1 LRAENDVMARILI
14 AILAL
19 LALAASPIIASAA
32 PMACGM
38 DTSQAVASSMASMD
52 GTSVDRHAAPAK
64 PDPCCDKALKGCAT
78 TCSMA
83 CASCVAVLA
92 VIPSIAVLQAPT
104 ALAPLKSAAWR
115 SHVPIGPDPPPKSL
129 A

>member
-1 LRAENDVMARILI
+1 MARFLI

-19 LALAASPIIASAA
+19 LALAASPITASAA

-52 GTSVDRHAAPAK
+52 GTSVDRRAAPAK
-64 PDPCCDKALKGCAT
+64 PDPCCDKTLKGCAK

-83 CASCVAVLA
+83 CGVGVGVAVLA
-92 VIPSIAVLQAPT
+92 VISSIVVFDAPT
-104 ALAPLKSAAWR
+104 APDPLKSAAWR
-115 SHVPIGPDPPPKSL
+115 SHVPIGPDRPPKSL
-129 A
+129 T

>member
-1 LRAENDVMARILI
+1 MARILI

-19 LALAASPIIASAA
+19 LALAASPITASAA
-32 PMACGM
+32 QMACGM

-52 GTSVDRHAAPAK
+52 GASVDRHAAPAK
-64 PDPCCDKALKGCAT
+64 PDPCCDKTLKGCAK

-83 CASCVAVLA
+83 CGVAVALLA
-92 VIPSIAVLQAPT
+92 VISSIAVFEAPT
-104 ALAPLKSAAWR
+104 ALDPLKSAAWR